1 MAMTLEQIA
10 SLVGGR
16 LEGDGDILITGL
28 NGIEEAQPGEL
39 VFVRDARYA
48 ALLPNT
54 LASAVLL
61 SELPEDCPVPAV
73 VVDNPDVAFLMVLQH
88 FGEEQAAHPVGVHP
102 SAHVSESAFL
112 GVNVSLG
119 PGVCIEDDAVIG
131 DNTVLYANVY
141 VGRGSQLGADC
152 VVYPNVVIR
161 EMCTLGER
169 CILHSGAVIGS
180 DGFGFAPFGGRWI
193 KVPQVGRVVIGDDVE
208 LGSCTC
214 VDRATFGETRI
225 GNGTKID
232 NLCQVAHNVQIGEH
246 CVMAGMSGVAGSA
259 RLGNQVRVG
268 ANSGIV
274 GHLKIGDGATIAVR
288 SGVTSSVEAG
298 RTVSGFPSL
307 DHAEQKRVMVA
318 QRRVPEL
325 LRRVKELERKLQ
337 ALEDK

>member
-1 MAMTLEQIA
+1 
-10 SLVGGR
+10 
-16 LEGDGDILITGL
+16 
-28 NGIEEAQPGEL
+28 
-39 VFVRDARYA
+39 
-48 ALLPNT
+48 
-54 LASAVLL
+54 
-61 SELPEDCPVPAV
+61 
-73 VVDNPDVAFLMVLQH
+73 
-88 FGEEQAAHPVGVHP
+88 
-102 SAHVSESAFL
+102 
-112 GVNVSLG
+112 
-119 PGVCIEDDAVIG
+119 
-131 DNTVLYANVY
+131 VLYANVY
-141 VGRGSQLGADC
+141 VGRGSELGADC

-161 EMCTLGER
+161 ELCTVGER

-246 CVMAGMSGVAGSA
+246 CVMAGMSGIAGSA

-298 RTVSGFPSL
+298 RTVSGFPST

-337 ALEDK
+337 ALEDR